1 MKRIFILLFFVVAM
15 AVWSTPS
22 FAARQVIGSSSP
34 LSAAP
39 NGETDG
45 VTMTG
50 LITLTVGTQDIFTA
64 NNIAVPATTPSAVS
78 TTVNSEGS
86 IQFNG
91 NSHVYGGL
99 GASGL
104 ILLDVNAADLTT
116 IDLRGTAFVT
126 TLTVGTGTW
135 GFNSGTT
142 TGTVTNTI
150 LSGDGTIS
158 LSEGTKVTNGAGLTT
173 TVAAAN
179 GTGTLSLGSGSH
191 WVGAV
196 GSGAFMLKEVN
207 VDGGSTAGV
216 SATITGAVDAHS
228 FDLGTNTLNIL
239 GGALSLNNDG
249 VGGVINTTIAGTG
262 STQYGHIL
270 APAGAFTAQAL
281 TVNVTVPTGTYIP
294 LGQLYNIVDA
304 LSSPGGYVVTVVVNN
319 PLYTFEPFPVAGT
332 AADGHV
338 TLKTT
343 GNPIKPVTPSTNSN
357 APMAAAVA
365 DALLTLPV
373 TSPVV
378 IAINNLTTADA
389 VANAEAQLA
398 PSTPSLAVPLVTYQ
412 GIRAFQDLWLSRLDG
427 CGQVSWPSEDKENCK
442 GKSASS
448 GWWLKGFGYFG
459 EQDARDAFTQYNS
472 TIIGSMLAYDISVGL
487 NTRAGVGFGYARTAI
502 KGSTFDARTD
512 FDTYQGLVYIGH
524 EAGSWFV
531 DASGSFGWN
540 QYQDNRHIQ
549 FPGIDLTARSK
560 YSGQDYTAFGRAGF
574 HLPSVFEFII
584 TPTASL
590 QYTRIN
596 IDGRSER
603 EAGTDVNL
611 VVKSQ
616 HYDYLESGLGAK
628 IERNFDFRNL
638 TLVPEGHFEWL
649 HKLSNPRIKQT
660 AEYEMGSDSFTTPS
674 LRTVADSYHAGVG
687 LNLLS
692 CACSATIWS
701 VEAGYDYYWR
711 TDGYAANQ
719 VSMRVSR
726 RF

>member
-1 MKRIFILLFFVVAM
+1 MKRIFFLLFFIVAM
-15 AVWSTPS
+15 AVWCTPS
-22 FAARQVIGSSSP
+22 FAARQVIGVSSP

-50 LITLTVGTQDIFTA
+50 LILLTVGTQDIFTA
-64 NNIAVPATTPSAVS
+64 NNIAVPATVPPAVS
-78 TTVNSEGS
+78 TTVNSQGS

-91 NSHVYGGL
+91 NSHVYGGI

-104 ILLDVNAADLTT
+104 ILLDVSAADLTT

-150 LSGDGTIS
+150 LTGNGTIS
-158 LSEGTKVTNGAGLTT
+158 LSAGTKVTNGGGLTT
-173 TVAAAN
+173 TVAAAT

-191 WVGAV
+191 WAGAV

-228 FDLGTNTLNIL
+228 FKLGTNTLNIL

-249 VGGVINTTIAGTG
+249 AGGVINTTIAGTG
-262 STQYGHIL
+262 LTQYGHIL
-270 APAGAFTAQAL
+270 ASAGAFTAGAL
-281 TVNVTVPTGTYIP
+281 TVNVTVPSGTYIP
-294 LGQLYNIVDA
+294 LNQLFNIVNA

-319 PLYTFEPFPVAGT
+319 PLYTFQPFPVAGT
-332 AADGHV
+332 AADGLV
-338 TLKTT
+338 TIKST
-343 GNPIKPVTPSTNSN
+343 GNPITASQTPPAGVILPSN
-357 APMAAAVA
+357 APIAASVA
-365 DALLTLPV
+365 NALLTLPV

-378 IAINNLTTADA
+378 VAINALTTAAA
-389 VANAEAQLA
+389 VVNAEAQLA
-398 PSTPSLAVPLVTYQ
+398 PSTPSLAAPLVTYQ
-412 GIRAFQDLWLSRLDG
+412 GIREFQDLWLSRLDG

-442 GKSASS
+442 GKNASS

-459 EQDARDAFTQYNS
+459 EQNARGAFTQYNS
-472 TIIGSMLAYDISVGL
+472 TIIGSMLAYDVPVGL

-524 EAGSWFV
+524 EAGPWFV

-549 FPGIDLTARSK
+549 FPGVDLTARSK
-560 YSGQDYTAFGRAGF
+560 YSGQDYT
-574 HLPSVFEFII
+574 VFARTGYHFPIQKFTL
-584 TPTASL
+584 TPMVSL
-590 QYTRIN
+590 QYSRVN
-596 IDGRSER
+596 IEGHTER
-603 EAGTDVNL
+603 EAGDVNMN
-611 VVKSQ
+611 VKSQ

-628 IERNFDFRNL
+628 VERSFTFNRY
-638 TLVPEGHFEWL
+638 TLVPDVHLEWL
-649 HKLSNPRIKQT
+649 HKLSNPRLSQT
-660 AEYEMGSDSFTTPS
+660 AAYTAAGSSSFTTPG
-674 LRTVADSYHAGVG
+674 LRTVADSYHVG
-687 LNLLS
+687 TGITLLS
-692 CACSATIWS
+692 CRHCKPGFYLPPKFPS
-701 VEAGYDYYWR
+701 
-711 TDGYAANQ
+711 
-719 VSMRVSR
+719 
-726 RF
+726 